1 MDIIEIL
8 SILFIYILWRINSNY
23 LLKKLIMFFEYY
35 LNFVK
40 MGVKFVINFIFMFIL
55 LNKMEIKN
63 WYIIEILL
71 IFCRNII

>member
-1 MDIIEIL
+1 M
-8 SILFIYILWRINSNY
+8 LFEN
-23 LLKKLIMFFEYY
+23 Y

-63 WYIIEILL
+63 
-71 IFCRNII
+71 